1 MSSVNT
7 ETETVIKRILPYL
20 FRRGY
25 TLDDLDFETPVK
37 STTRYATG
45 YVDVLV
51 MAGRKTPQFLIEA
64 KRISKVL
71 TEKDRDQAIAYAT
84 SLGILFVV
92 VTNGS
97 DVRVYNAKTRS
108 AMTFDG
114 RRADKIPTKNDLAKV
129 IKQLKANAD
138 ANNVAIADAS
148 LPYRPGLPLR
158 QLNSLFQRCHNTIRK
173 IEKDE
178 EHAFADF
185 SKLLFLKLLEEKAD
199 TEVSFKLPYSYQFHQ
214 LAEYSEAQADQVKTA
229 IKEMLDQVERR
240 TPYGD
245 VLSAPVYMAKSQTYQ
260 NLVKELARV
269 SFSDSSLDSKG
280 AAFEYFVRATLKGK
294 SLGQYFTPRPLVRI
308 MSALVGRQK
317 IIAEL
322 LSRGAE
328 DPVKVYDPACGTG
341 GFLVFLMEESLA
353 LLRRKVE
360 NREIS
365 EGAADKLEVRLIKHT
380 FFGSDANRGVAGAAK
395 MNMIIAGDGHSNI
408 QPEDSLATS
417 ATNWSVSE
425 ETCNFIFSNPP
436 FGTSEKGALNAD
448 DLQQFPIKATKGQL
462 LFLQKMVLST
472 KAGGEICTV
481 IDEGVL
487 NTDMAADLRSWIL
500 RRCKVRAVVRLPDET
515 FKPNKINVK
524 SSLLLLEKLAA
535 EDVDEEL
542 DYTVTFIDLKSLGY
556 DGSGE
561 TLRGFDFEKLL
572 NEAEAQWLKPKGV
585 TTVSGYQWNAFGVP
599 MVDIRDKP
607 GSRFDLKYWEPGLR
621 ARIEALKAIG
631 GKTVKELNLIKTRR
645 GKSPD
650 ADSYVDQAD
659 GHAFVVKPGSSMSKF
674 GELRTAGGDWIEKSL
689 YDEYVEKSLVEKTN
703 FNIVA
708 KGDVLVS
715 STGDGSLGKTCVYAE
730 SHAAIADGHVAI
742 IRPDKNLVHPE
753 YLADYLRAGF
763 GSQQLERLYSG
774 STGQV
779 ELAPEMLDGV
789 IVDVLAYKKDQKAL
803 SKRLRQAEIKFQDAQ
818 ERVASE
824 LFSAQ
829 TTFMQ
834 AANVP

>member
-1 MSSVNT
+1 MDRQLAKSLTAFKLAWTVRLPNGKPKKFNENNMSSLKT

-25 TLDDLDFETPVK
+25 TVEDLDFETPVK
-37 STTRYATG
+37 STTRYTAG

-51 MAGRKTPQFLIEA
+51 MAGKKTPQFLIEA

-71 TEKDRDQAIAYAT
+71 TDKDRDQAIAYAA
-84 SLGILFVV
+84 SLGVLFVV

-97 DVRVYNAKTRS
+97 DIRVYNAKTKS
-108 AMTFDG
+108 AMMFDG
-114 RRADKIPTKNDLAKV
+114 KRADKVPTISDLAKV
-129 IKQLKANAD
+129 IKQLKANTG
-138 ANNVAIADAS
+138 ANNVLIADAS

-199 TEVSFKLPYSYQFHQ
+199 TETSFNLPYSYQFHQ
-214 LAEYSEAQADQVKTA
+214 LAEYPEAQADQVKTA
-229 IKEMLDQVERR
+229 ITHMLDQVQRQ

-294 SLGQYFTPRPLVRI
+294 SLGQYFTPRPLVRV
-308 MSALVGRQK
+308 MSAIVGRQK

-322 LSRGAE
+322 QSRGPE
-328 DPVKVYDPACGTG
+328 DPVKVFDPACGTG
-341 GFLVFLMEESLA
+341 GFLVFLLEESLA

-365 EGAADKLEVRLIKHT
+365 EGAAEKLAVRLTKHT

-408 QPEDSLATS
+408 QPEDSLAAS
-417 ATNWSVSE
+417 ATNWSAAV

-436 FGTSEKGALNAD
+436 FGTSEKGSLNAD
-448 DLQQFPIKATKGQL
+448 DRLQFPIKASKGQL
-462 LFLQKMVLST
+462 LFLQKMVLAT
-472 KAGGEICTV
+472 KGGGEICTV

-487 NTDMAADLRSWIL
+487 NTDMATDLRAWIL
-500 RRCKVRAVVRLPDET
+500 RWCKLRAVVRLPEET

-524 SSLLLLEKLAA
+524 SSLLLLEKLKA
-535 EDVDEEL
+535 EDVDGDL
-542 DYTVTFIDLKSLGY
+542 DYKVIFVDLQSLGY

-561 TLRGFDFEKLL
+561 TLRGFEFERLL
-572 NEAEAQWLKPKGV
+572 NEAETEWLKPKGMK
-585 TTVSGYQWNAFGVP
+585 TISGYQWSAFGVS
-599 MVDIRDKP
+599 VADIRSDP
-607 GSRFDLKYWEPGLR
+607 ASRYDFKYWEPSLR
-621 ARIEALKAIG
+621 ARIDTLKANG
-631 GKTVKELNLIKTRR
+631 GKTIKELNLIPTRR
-645 GKSPD
+645 GKSPE
-650 ADSYVDQAD
+650 ADSYVDQTD

-674 GELRTAGGDWIEKSL
+674 GALQTDGGDWIEKSL
-689 YDEYVEKSLVEKTN
+689 YDEYVEKSVIEKSN
-703 FNIVA
+703 FNLVA

-715 STGDGSLGKTCVYAE
+715 STGDGSLGKTCVYGE
-730 SHAAIADGHVAI
+730 SHPAIADGHVAI
-742 IRPDKNLVHPE
+742 VRPDKSLVHPE

-774 STGQV
+774 V
-779 ELAPEMLDGV
+779 V
-789 IVDVLAYKKDQKAL
+789 V
-803 SKRLRQAEIKFQDAQ
+803 
-818 ERVASE
+818 
-824 LFSAQ
+824 
-829 TTFMQ
+829 
-834 AANVP
+834 